1 MFTLLFAVIVIG
13 WVAAAVLGTQA
24 YFRGEQR
31 KPIHARNW
39 NSEPFEQL
47 AMSFTGEE
55 TDYGDRVPGFDV
67 TDSYAAS
74 R

>member
-1 MFTLLFAVIVIG
+1 MFTALFAVIVIG

-39 NSEPFEQL
+39 NSDRFEQL
-47 AMSFTGEE
+47 AASFTGEQ
-55 TDYGDRVPGFDV
+55 TDYGDRVPGCEV
-67 TDSYAAS
+67 TEPYAALS
-74 R
+74 